1 MAPPSLPMASWT
13 LIGAVIGATVTVAW
27 RAKPSAKPRG
37 SRSDCK
43 FLLPRFFL
51 ILALQENLGKLLD
64 AVDEEMGDFCDT
76 LEESLTNL
84 KEQLLTLTGNFQS
97 HDGFKNVLN
106 AVDAKLVPCLQK
118 APSGPSVLEGYLPKA
133 GQTWDALLT
142 EKVEDDRRFL
152 DAEINDKELQ
162 EDLTIS
168 CLYAI
173 DRSLEMLQQAEENA
187 TETLRSHSGPLS
199 NFEVN
204 DFNEVPAEIQE
215 AVSRR
220 YTVVKVFYATDR
232 RVTEDGDYIGE
243 ISRREFISGHEESN
257 GDHPIAGAGEL
268 PEVSPL
274 EFGIAEVGI
283 PGIHGVG
290 GMEAP
295 HAREESSPL
304 KHVQLQGELL
314 IFIHGYNVSHKG
326 ALKRA
331 AQLKY
336 DLQFQGAVIAYS
348 WSSRGTLYGYSHDE
362 ATVKKTVRYL
372 ESFLLSIMQEV
383 KAPRAHILAHSMGN
397 RALIRALDMLHGGE
411 SFPPPRCR
419 LSEIIFAAADES
431 HSIFEKLV
439 KKMRKGYMVSKS
451 PGSDASNSS
460 GDTTAKCDTTAKSNA
475 VSYSREDFLPHLT
488 VYCST
493 DDWALKVSRFVHDFR
508 SRLGDTRSFLQAE
521 ANVDFHDVVDAS
533 GMDISSL
540 HHSYYGDVP
549 EVIQDLKV
557 VLTERI
563 PASSR
568 PNLHAITHL
577 GTPFYAFNERRWAL
591 QGDNNCAL
599 FQITPPQYTKR

>member
-1 MAPPSLPMASWT
+1 MAPPFLPMASWT

-27 RAKPSAKPRG
+27 RAKPRG

-51 ILALQENLGKLLD
+51 ILALQENLGKLLA
-64 AVDEEMGDFCDT
+64 AVEHEEMGDFCDT
-76 LEESLTNL
+76 LEETL
-84 KEQLLTLTGNFQS
+84 KCLREQLVTLTGNSQS
-97 HDGFKNVLN
+97 HDGFKNVSN
-106 AVDAKLVPCLQK
+106 EVDAELVPCLQK
-118 APSGPSVLEGYLPKA
+118 VPGGPSVLEGYLPKA
-133 GQTWDALLT
+133 GQTWDALLR
-142 EKVEDDRRFL
+142 EKVEDERRFL
-152 DAEINDKELQ
+152 AADINDKELQ
-162 EDLTIS
+162 EDLTMS

-173 DRSLEMLQQAEENA
+173 DRIFKMLQQQEDFLNA
-187 TETLRSHSGPLS
+187 TKTLRSHAGPLS
-199 NFEVN
+199 NFEV
-204 DFNEVPAEIQE
+204 PTGIQE
-215 AVSRR
+215 AVIRR

-232 RVTEDGDYIGE
+232 QVTEDGDYIGE
-243 ISRREFISGHEESN
+243 ISRRGFISGHEESN
-257 GDHPIAGAGEL
+257 GDHSIAGAGEL

-274 EFGIAEVGI
+274 QFGIAEVGI
-283 PGIHGVG
+283 PDIHGVG

-295 HAREESSPL
+295 HAHEESSPL
-304 KHVQLQGELL
+304 KHVVILSVDTKMRGNRKEFLSSVNADLQQLQGELL
-314 IFIHGYNVSHKG
+314 IFIHGFNVSHKG

-348 WSSRGTLYGYSHDE
+348 WSSQGTLYGYSHDE
-362 ATVKKTVRYL
+362 GTVNKTVRYL
-372 ESFLLSIMQEV
+372 ESFLLSIMQEME
-383 KAPRAHILAHSMGN
+383 APRAHILAHSMGN

-411 SFPPPRCR
+411 SFSPPRCR

-431 HSIFEKLV
+431 HSIFEKLL

-451 PGSDASNSS
+451 PGSDASNSN
-460 GDTTAKCDTTAKSNA
+460 ADTTAKSNA
-475 VSYSREDFLPHLT
+475 VSYSREDLSPHLT

-493 DDWALKVSRFVHDFR
+493 DDWALKVSRFVHDFK
-508 SRLGDTRSFLQAE
+508 SRLGDTRSFLGAE

-549 EVIQDLKV
+549 EVIQDVKV
-557 VLTERI
+557 VLTKRI

-577 GTPFYAFNERRWAL
+577 QRPFYAFNERRWA
-591 QGDNNCAL
+591 
-599 FQITPPQYTKR
+599 RR